1 MLRSAVRTTTEAES
15 GGSVELAELDTPPMD
30 HDEKT
35 FFAQL
40 GRRIA
45 ERRKAQGLTQTQL
58 GDVLG
63 VTQQQVGHFEVARR
77 RVPVSM
83 LPLLAQAL
91 ALSVEEL
98 LGGEPPKGRKR
109 GPAPK
114 LQQLERLSR
123 LPRAQQQFISKTLDA
138 LLRQAEP

>member
-1 MLRSAVRTTTEAES
+1 
-15 GGSVELAELDTPPMD
+15 VELAELDTLPMD

-58 GDVLG
+58 GDILG

-98 LGGEPPKGRKR
+98 LGGEPPKSRKR

-114 LQQLERLSR
+114 LQQQLERLSR
-123 LPRAQQQFISKTLDA
+123 LPRGQQQFISKTLDA
-138 LLRQAEP
+138 LLRQAGA